1 MATASKVS
9 LATMELD
16 GAGAGIS
23 RVFLGT
29 ITTSTLVQ
37 ILDTN
42 MEITQRI
49 TTLNQYQQGSLRLV
63 AIPVVVDAI
72 RTAAHSF

>member
-1 MATASKVS
+1 MAMAFKV
-9 LATMELD
+9 LTATMELKE
-16 GAGAGIS
+16 AGAGIS

-29 ITTSTLVQ
+29 ITTSTLMQ